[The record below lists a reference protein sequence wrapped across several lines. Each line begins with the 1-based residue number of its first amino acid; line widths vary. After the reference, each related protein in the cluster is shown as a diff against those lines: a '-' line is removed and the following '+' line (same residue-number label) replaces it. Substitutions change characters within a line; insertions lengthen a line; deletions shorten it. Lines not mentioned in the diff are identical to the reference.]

1 MKSSMYL
8 FPRLFKNLLRILCL
22 LTILSACK
30 DDDMGMEYP
39 PLKDATTYELRS
51 TSGSNINGY
60 VIFSQSEEN
69 ETDVVADVRLAG
81 TEAGVSYPVYLK
93 NMSAIE
99 NGGVAVTLTP
109 VSGELVSGTNIRTSR
124 TVISKTEGGEALT
137 LASMANFDGH
147 VVVQKG
153 EDNAVV
159 AIGNIGGNTATDLSK
174 TYTLSS
180 IGGSKVGGNVVFS
193 QLKTGLT
200 QVRIE
205 LDTTGGTGVYPAHI
219 HNNAAIVSGDIAI
232 DLNAVDASTGKST
245 TIVRKKKDG
254 TAITYEQLLAFNG
267 YVNVHQ
273 SPDNLEKVIAQ
284 TDIGGN
290 TLTGESTTYQLD
302 SMMAGGQIGEVTFAE
317 RENKQALVTIMLEG
331 AAQVE
336 PHPAHIHANTAA
348 ETGDIMISLTN
359 VVNNMS
365 VTNVAMFDN
374 GTPVTYDS
382 LTKYNGYVNVH
393 QSMAALGT
401 VISQADI
408 GQNGLTG
415 ESVVYPLN
423 NVLNADT
430 IGIATFYQR
439 NDGTTL
445 VALMLTNPLG
455 NGTHPAHIHINTAA
469 EGGDIAVSLNNV
481 DGTTGMSKTSV
492 RMFDNG
498 SAVTYEQLFAYDG
511 YINVHQS
518 ALDLATIIA
527 QGDVGIN
534 KLTGEQKVYTLAA
547 VGNSGVSGTATFA
560 QRKSGASLVTLVLD
574 GTSGLNSHPAHIHFN
589 SASETGNIAIS
600 LNDVDGVTGLSKT
613 NVEMLDNNVGIDYE
627 GLLGFDG
634 YINVHQSAL
643 DLATILAQGDIGS
656 NIKEDDTE
664 E

>member
-8 FPRLFKNLLRILCL
+8 FPRLFRNLLGILCL
-22 LTILSACK
+22 LLVLSACK
-30 DDDMGMEYP
+30 DDEPGMGYP
-39 PLKDATTYELRS
+39 PLKNGTTYELKS
-51 TSGSNINGY
+51 TPGSNVNGY

-69 ETDVVADVRLAG
+69 ESDVIADVRLAG
-81 TEAGVSYPVYLK
+81 TEAGASYPVYLK

-99 NGGVAVTLTP
+99 DGGVAVTLKP

-124 TVISKTEGGEALT
+124 TIISKTDGGDAFT
-137 LASMANFDGH
+137 LASVANFDGH
-147 VVVQKG
+147 VAVQKG
-153 EDNAVV
+153 EDNAAV
-159 AIGNIGGNTATDLSK
+159 AIGNIGGNMPTDVSK

-180 IGGSKVGGNVVFS
+180 IGGSKVGGSVMFS

-200 QVRIE
+200 RVVIE
-205 LDTTGGTGVYPAHI
+205 LDTTGGNGVYPAHI
-219 HNNAAIVSGDIAI
+219 HDNAAIVSGGIAV
-232 DLNAVDASTGKST
+232 DLNAVDANTGKST

-254 TAITYEQLLAFNG
+254 AAITYEQLVAFNG

-273 SPDNLEKVIAQ
+273 SPDQLEKVIAQ

-290 TLTGESTTYQLD
+290 AFTGNAVTYQLD

-317 RENKQALVTIMLEG
+317 RENKQTLVTIMLEG
-331 AAQVE
+331 TAQTE

-348 ETGDIMISLTN
+348 ETGDIKINLTN

-365 VTNVAMFDN
+365 ATNVTMFND

-393 QSMAALGT
+393 QSAADLAT

-423 NVLNADT
+423 NVISTDT
-430 IGIATFYQR
+430 IGTATFYQR
-439 NDGTTL
+439 NNGTTL
-445 VALMLTNPLG
+445 VALMLTNMSG
-455 NGTHPAHIHINTAA
+455 SEMHPAHIHVNTAA
-469 EGGDIAVSLNNV
+469 EGSDIAISLNNV

-518 ALDLATIIA
+518 MNDLATIIA
-527 QGDVGIN
+527 QGDIGIN

-560 QRKSGASLVTLVLD
+560 QRKSGASLVIRWTLRWNF
-574 GTSGLNSHPAHIHFN
+574 SGLRESIRPIFT
-589 SASETGNIAIS
+589 SILRKRLEP
-600 LNDVDGVTGLSKT
+600 LLS
-613 NVEMLDNNVGIDYE
+613 V
-627 GLLGFDG
+627 
-634 YINVHQSAL
+634 
-643 DLATILAQGDIGS
+643 
-656 NIKEDDTE
+656 
-664 E
+664 